1 MGFSSDY
8 NDYKKLK
15 IYPNPVV
22 DILHIKKSHQLGII
36 YITNIFGKI
45 VYKNKGN
52 ITQIDVSDF
61 APGLYILKTID
72 KNDLEIKQKFIIK

>member
-1 MGFSSDY
+1 MGF
-8 NDYKKLK
+8 
-15 IYPNPVV
+15 
-22 DILHIKKSHQLGII
+22 I
-36 YITNIFGKI
+36 YITNIFGKM

-72 KNDLEIKQKFIIK
+72 KNDLEIRQKFIIK

>member
-1 MGFSSDY
+1 LD
-8 NDYKKLK
+8 
-15 IYPNPVV
+15 V
-22 DILHIKKSHQLGII
+22 I
-36 YITNIFGKI
+36 YITNIFGQT

-72 KNDLEIKQKFIIK
+72 KNGLEINQKFIIK